1 MAPGTLISASMSCG
15 GTRSNWSS
23 GIVILSGLWVCGD
36 EAWAGFSGLLAPGE
50 PVDTEPSGED

>member
-1 MAPGTLISASMSCG
+1 
-15 GTRSNWSS
+15 
-23 GIVILSGLWVCGD
+23 VILSGLWVCGD